1 MGDLKLSGLL
11 NLAGNLKLTGRDG
24 GKVKVNEIEVVVE
37 TQKGQAGA
45 SHGQA
50 PAPVPIPPPPGSP
63 TDPGLDVWVFKSF
76 NPTVK
81 ANGKNIVT
89 QGICAQ
95 GNPGTATWP
104 GMVQTSIMNSTV
116 TINRIFINLLGDM
129 CIILPTGAPVPIK
142 VSGQ

>member
-1 MGDLKLSGLL
+1 MGDLKLSGPL

-37 TQKGQAGA
+37 TQKGQAGS

-76 NPTVK
+76 NLTAK

-116 TINRIFINLLGDM
+116 TINRIFINLVGDM